1 MTTVTDTIPRG
12 RTRWSQMRRCQA
24 TSKIVRV
31 REGSGSGHHEGGE
44 EQEEEQEEQE
54 EEEEEDTNEIT

>member
-1 MTTVTDTIPRG
+1 
-12 RTRWSQMRRCQA
+12 MRQCQA

-44 EQEEEQEEQE
+44 EQEEEQEKQ
-54 EEEEEDTNEIT
+54 EEEEDTNEIT